1 MEAHTRAALQSTRD
15 LHLALKS
22 LAKCV
27 GDDGAKL
34 AEITKLKRLAADANR
49 SVQAIRRCTATKKI
63 QTAVEL
69 NLLRA
74 AVQGELVD
82 REANSARIL
91 DRQRVI
97 FDNLSAKTPSSVA
110 FDRAAIAVQSI
121 ESELAKLDA
130 YHLVSPEVSNGD
142 LIKLI
147 EEDRAYLPL
156 HRHVFLSKVVWY
168 RRIF

>member
-1 MEAHTRAALQSTRD
+1 MHLNNRTAASNKFSEGT
-15 LHLALKS
+15 
-22 LAKCV
+22 
-27 GDDGAKL
+27 
-34 AEITKLKRLAADANR
+34 I
-49 SVQAIRRCTATKKI
+49 
-63 QTAVEL
+63 
-69 NLLRA
+69 LL
-74 AVQGELVD
+74 
-82 REANSARIL
+82 
-91 DRQRVI
+91 
-97 FDNLSAKTPSSVA
+97 FD
-110 FDRAAIAVQSI
+110 